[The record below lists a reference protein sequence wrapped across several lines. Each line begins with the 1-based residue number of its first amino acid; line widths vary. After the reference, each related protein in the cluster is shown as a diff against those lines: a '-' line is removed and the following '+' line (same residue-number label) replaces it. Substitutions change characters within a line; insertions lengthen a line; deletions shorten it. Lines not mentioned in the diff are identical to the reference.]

1 MTNIEFVKLLNNILK
16 NIKISD
22 EEIDKIL
29 IENSEDKISFKDK
42 ITKTLEKNILM
53 IQPQHIARI
62 IGKYCKR
69 ESIKN
74 VKKRREIWRKYNLK
88 KFIKRRSTKEITQ

>member
-62 IGKYCKR
+62 IGKHCKR
-69 ESIKN
+69 ESIKKN
-74 VKKRREIWRKYNLK
+74 VKKK
-88 KFIKRRSTKEITQ
+88 KRNMEKI

>member
-53 IQPQHIARI
+53 IQPQ
-62 IGKYCKR
+62 K
-69 ESIKN
+69 
-74 VKKRREIWRKYNLK
+74 
-88 KFIKRRSTKEITQ
+88 